1 MGKYT
6 AAAVSSICFDEKVP
20 AIDGNFYRVLSRVFA
35 DDFDVSSPKAY
46 AYFYELALLIMPE
59 ENPGN
64 FNQAIM
70 DLGSE
75 ICKPKNPQCQVCPIQ
90 ENCLAYE
97 TGKVLEFPVKSKKV
111 KAVDLKLHYYYIMY
125 EDKFLIKQRDDS
137 FIWKKLY
144 DFPESISHDLEDFIV
159 EEKTTHHK
167 LTHKNLEISIS
178 KVILQDEKVFENYA
192 QKHQLQITD
201 YENSHQKSFPKP
213 LENYLKKT
221 FEN

>member
-1 MGKYT
+1 MH
-6 AAAVSSICFDEKVP
+6 
-20 AIDGNFYRVLSRVFA
+20 
-35 DDFDVSSPKAY
+35 
-46 AYFYELALLIMPE
+46 YE
-59 ENPGN
+59 
-64 FNQAIM
+64 
-70 DLGSE
+70 
-75 ICKPKNPQCQVCPIQ
+75 
-90 ENCLAYE
+90 Y
-97 TGKVLEFPVKSKKV
+97 
-111 KAVDLKLHYYYIMY
+111 YYYIMY

-144 DFPESISHDLEDFIV
+144 DFPESISQELENFVV
-159 EEKTTHHK
+159 EEKTVHHK

-178 KVILQDEKVFENYA
+178 KVILQDEKVFKKYA